1 MYKNWLFI
9 ALFTFISINSFAQE
23 DIIAKE
29 YFKKGEFEKALTS
42 YQKLYKEQPNNQLY
56 LFQIVKIEQELERY
70 KNAENRLVDAI
81 SKRENPNLLIEL
93 GYNFQLQND
102 TIQAQT
108 NYNKALNY
116 LNWKTILS
124 FHDTIKYTAEW
135 YKNFYK
141 YKSEVITI
149 KQIKGYYKKINIIL

>member
-81 SKRENPNLLIEL
+81 SKR
-93 GYNFQLQND
+93 
-102 TIQAQT
+102 
-108 NYNKALNY
+108 
-116 LNWKTILS
+116 
-124 FHDTIKYTAEW
+124 
-135 YKNFYK
+135 
-141 YKSEVITI
+141 
-149 KQIKGYYKKINIIL
+149 